1 MKVSV
6 IVPVYN
12 LENYLKKSLDSLASQ
27 TLKELEVIIV
37 DDGSKDSSPKILDS
51 YEKKYKN
58 FKVVHKKN
66 GGVSAARNDG
76 LDLATGEYV
85 AFLDGDDWLELDC
98 FEKTYKKAKEGNYD
112 IVAYDTLAIYPDKN
126 MYISSNIDDE
136 QDNKKLMIDAYAV
149 VCNKLFKR
157 TLLKGIK
164 FKEKIALAEDVL
176 FLYQV
181 YPRANK
187 IGVVKEPFLNYLQ
200 RQGSATYVY
209 DKKIYDLIKVMDI
222 ICDDYKNKKIINEYK
237 EEIEYTYVRYL
248 YATFIKRLAKT
259 KNKEEFKKGVEFVLE
274 KVKSTFPNY
283 RKNKYIRALN
293 GKSLYLRFFNRFIS
307 KLIFMLEK
315 NKMN

>member
-1 MKVSV
+1 
-6 IVPVYN
+6 VPVRRVRSELGFKHVYVVPEQENPDPKFTTLDYPNPEDPKAFTYALN
-12 LENYLKKSLDSLASQ
+12 LAKEKDADIVLA
-27 TLKELEVIIV
+27 TDPDADRLGVYA
-37 DDGSKDSSPKILDS
+37 KDNK
-51 YEKKYKN
+51 
-58 FKVVHKKN
+58 
-66 GGVSAARNDG
+66 
-76 LDLATGEYV
+76 TGEYV